1 MPQNQSQSIYLPCPQ
16 PPKAIPYCIPPP
28 PPPPPKK
35 KIQILYEPLKMYNV
49 KIITDMQREA
59 LEISLLAEVL

>member
-1 MPQNQSQSIYLPCPQ
+1 MPPTHKGHTLLYTS
-16 PPKAIPYCIPPP
+16 P